1 MVLLE
6 KNDIIIMPRN
16 EEKEEDRGMTGI
28 NPHYEERKKLIVKS
42 NRIELAENLFES
54 ERKTS

>member
-1 MVLLE
+1 
-6 KNDIIIMPRN
+6 MPRN

-42 NRIELAENLFES
+42 NRIELAENLFEA